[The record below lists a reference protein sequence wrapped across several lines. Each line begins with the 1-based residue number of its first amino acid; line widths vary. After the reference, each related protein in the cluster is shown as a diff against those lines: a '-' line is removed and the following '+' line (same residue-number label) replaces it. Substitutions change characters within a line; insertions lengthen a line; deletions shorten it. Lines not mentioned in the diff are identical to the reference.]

1 MMKAIAI
8 RAGLLAA
15 LLLAAGCVVQD
26 TRPQPKIQPAQ
37 AQRQIPD
44 DERLDVVVHAFDP
57 GIPQEL
63 ADDEDA
69 LARKRIYPDLRRA
82 ESRYFAVLLRNT
94 LESSAQWGAVRVAPE
109 TVEFIDLRVNG
120 RIVESDGKRL
130 QLEITAQDAAGR
142 VWLDRKRYEGE
153 ADLGSYKTDAALK
166 ARDPFQN
173 LYSTI
178 ANDLVAARGRLD
190 RTQLTELRR
199 VTELSFAR
207 DFAPEAM
214 AGYLTTD
221 TRSKPQLLRVA
232 RLPAANDPLAV
243 RLDRIRER
251 DAGVVDTL
259 SGYYESFAD
268 SMQESYGSFRR
279 TSYEEV
285 EKEERARSSARART
299 VLGAAAVAAS
309 ILAPGGCSSNTSC
322 RLESAA
328 RYGGAMGGVASI
340 LSGIRKYAD
349 ARTHAQSFRELAS
362 SFQAEVA
369 PQVVDVEGRSL
380 RLSGTAEEQYKEWR
394 KLLREFHEQETGP
407 ATAGP

>member
-1 MMKAIAI
+1 
-8 RAGLLAA
+8 
-15 LLLAAGCVVQD
+15 
-26 TRPQPKIQPAQ
+26 
-37 AQRQIPD
+37 
-44 DERLDVVVHAFDP
+44 
-57 GIPQEL
+57 
-63 ADDEDA
+63 
-69 LARKRIYPDLRRA
+69 
-82 ESRYFAVLLRNT
+82 VLLKDT

-109 TVEFIDLRVNG
+109 TAEFIDVRVSG
-120 RIVESDGKRL
+120 RILESNGKHL
-130 QLEITAQDAAGR
+130 GLEITAKDAAGR
-142 VWLDRKRYEGE
+142 TWLDRKRYDAEP
-153 ADLGSYKTDAALK
+153 DLGSYKTDAALK

-178 ANDLVAARGRLD
+178 ANDLVAARDRLD
-190 RTQLTELRR
+190 RAQLTELRR
-199 VTELSFAR
+199 VAQLSFAQ

-221 TRSKPQLLRVA
+221 TRAKPPLVRVV
-232 RLPAANDPLAV
+232 RLPAENDPVAV

-259 SGYYESFAD
+259 SGYYESFAE

-309 ILAPGGCSSNTSC
+309 ILAPGGCNSNSSC

-328 RYGGAMGGVASI
+328 RYGGAAGGVASI

-369 PQVVDVEGRSL
+369 PQVVEVEGRSL
-380 RLSGTAEEQYKEWR
+380 RLTGTAEEQYREWR